1 MWSCYGNIRDISN
14 ELNKSYTIRVQCI
27 AIENLVR
34 LIRDG
39 KTTRMALM
47 TDYGFIPE
55 RKGRELWDHASNF
68 SFATEEDKINTLS
81 HLIAIHIIYII
92 IYHQMLFVLIHCMY
106 MYVFHMSEMSWRT
119 DLTYST
125 VSWSRVHLHVYYLWS
140 LAWNPWILDRA
151 SSTQSSPAQN
161 WRCLTLFPLPV
172 WQGNCCPCKANL

>member
-55 RKGRELWDHASNF
+55 RKGREL
-68 SFATEEDKINTLS
+68 
-81 HLIAIHIIYII
+81 
-92 IYHQMLFVLIHCMY
+92 
-106 MYVFHMSEMSWRT
+106 
-119 DLTYST
+119 
-125 VSWSRVHLHVYYLWS
+125 
-140 LAWNPWILDRA
+140 
-151 SSTQSSPAQN
+151 
-161 WRCLTLFPLPV
+161 
-172 WQGNCCPCKANL
+172 